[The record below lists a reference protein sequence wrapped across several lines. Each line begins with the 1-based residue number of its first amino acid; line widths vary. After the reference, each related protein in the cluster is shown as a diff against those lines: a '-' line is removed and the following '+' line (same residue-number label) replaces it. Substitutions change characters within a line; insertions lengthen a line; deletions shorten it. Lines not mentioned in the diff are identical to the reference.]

1 LDFEQL
7 SDAFLRS
14 TVCMLSLKKLNL
26 NVRSIKMLVNNN
38 SSSTSLEEG
47 GGGGGGE
54 TTTTTLKD
62 ESWSMASAR
71 NKGLRV
77 CVNFLQTEEA
87 ARKYTLVLNRF
98 MPLETLR

>member
-1 LDFEQL
+1 MDFEQL

-38 SSSTSLEEG
+38 NSSSSLEEG
-47 GGGGGGE
+47 SGGE
-54 TTTTTLKD
+54 TTTTLKD